1 MSDCIFCRIADGD
14 IPAEFI
20 YRDDKVAA
28 FRDANP
34 QAPVHILVIPREH
47 YESSAHVED
56 PSVWSVLID
65 RAVKIARELGLEKD
79 GYRMIINTGTQ
90 GGQTVP
96 HLHLHLLAG
105 RNLGWPPG

>member
-1 MSDCIFCRIADGD
+1 MSDCIFCRIANGD
-14 IPAEFI
+14 VPAEFI
-20 YRDDKVAA
+20 YRDEKVAA
-28 FRDANP
+28 FRDVNP

-47 YESSAHVED
+47 YESSAHVTD
-56 PSVWSVLID
+56 PSVWSILID
-65 RAVKIARELGLEKD
+65 RAVKIAHELGLEAD
-79 GYRMIINTGTQ
+79 GYRMVINTGTQ